1 MEVVASSSFS
11 SQFTTFTRVKTKYDV
26 FISFRGEDT
35 RNAFTTHL
43 FEALRIRKVYTYLDE
58 VTLKRGDEIS
68 PALLQAI
75 EQSKISVI
83 VFSENY
89 ADSSWCLDELVKIM
103 ECKEILGQQVVP
115 IFYHV
120 NPSCVRK
127 QKGTYELE
135 QQFKDKME
143 LQIHGQAWRNAL
155 TKAADLSGW
164 STHQIRSES
173 QLTKTIVE
181 DIINKLRSVSSSS
194 AYYLKELAG
203 IHKRMEQ
210 VESMLRL
217 DSSCDRVVVVGLW
230 GMGGIGKTT
239 LARAVFD
246 KISHHFEGCCFLSNV
261 REEWDHG
268 RKKNDLQK
276 KLFLELLDEESH
288 KNRKML
294 SIFDRDRLLYKKVLI
309 VLDDADDSEQ
319 LEFLTRDGE
328 WFGLGSRIIITTRD
342 VKLLKNRADE
352 IYKVEELSFDEAF
365 QHFEKNA
372 LRKKIPIAEFKEV
385 SIRAVKYA
393 QGIPLA
399 LQVLMGSLFSYNSTR
414 EWRSLLDDL
423 KDSPNEKIHDVLKIS
438 YDGLTRKEKDVF
450 LDISCFFKGKKRSY
464 VEGILKGCDSFVG
477 MRIDNLVD
485 KSLITIEK
493 RRNSL
498 WMHDL
503 VQEMGWEIV
512 FQQSINEPGKRSR
525 LWNPQD
531 VYSVFKTNKVSVEV
545 EGISLDISMIK
556 ALNLS
561 PDVFL
566 EAKNLRLLKIYSDN
580 RINND
585 RLCFPHG
592 LQSLPDALR
601 LLYWEHYPLKTLPSS
616 FDREKLV
623 ELRMPNSQVEQLW
636 DGVQHLPNLEVIDL
650 SHSKNLTCIPDLS
663 QSSNLEMINLEHC
676 INLLPV
682 TSHFQNLEKLTY
694 LYMNYCAKQTSP
706 PNLRP
711 GLAQLELR
719 GCQNLKNIPEIKGN
733 MVEIDLSETPIE
745 ELPSSIGSLDQ
756 LMYLTLVNCKGLK
769 SLPSSISQSQ
779 CLAGLNLSGCSSFEN
794 LPDLPTSLCDLNLS
808 GTAIHQLPT
817 SIETLAY
824 LDRIYLRDCKRL
836 KSLPTC
842 IYKLKQLLLLDIS
855 GCSKI
860 DNFPDILEPM
870 EQLAFLYL
878 SGTAIKELPSSLVQ
892 NLPNLR
898 ELDLGMCESLRS
910 LPELLINITLNAQ
923 GCTSLETLSFSRRK
937 YTEPNDQSIL
947 KDATN
952 NFLLLLNCLKL
963 DHNTRSIIIAVGQF
977 RIICIA
983 VRIWLDDGN
992 WGEYYRRHVCI
1003 CYPGNEILEWFNY
1016 IAGSSE
1022 VVPLPS
1028 NWYNSNFLGFA
1039 LCFVVEFEEYNY
1051 YLEGLRFLIEFQG
1064 TTKSGECHKS
1074 SRILEMATSTYAKT
1088 SSKTRAEILDSD
1100 HVFMLYEY
1108 RSFLACREIEEED
1121 DNITGVSFL
1130 ICPVGEDDTT
1140 PIHSCRMK
1148 SYGIRLLYV
1157 EEAQQF
1163 GLLTKPDNDQKLKL
1177 EEVEE
1182 EEDVDDIFGNF
1193 SSNGCEPG
1201 ENTKED
1207 DDESNIID
1215 LNDSAVDYVEKE
1227 REGPPLSLNWPEPS
1241 RCHETLNNV
1250 SADATEREQE
1260 PTGSEIQPYSAAEN
1274 HEENVKPSQS
1284 GTMDFIEADNEDLN
1298 SFSNGCLLFL
1308 SHIKAICLGI
1318 LGNKSGPEFNQES
1331 SSSSGS
1337 VQEQLQA
1344 LRSTIQN
1351 LQSENAK
1358 LRDENHQLS
1367 QQVKGKKSS
1376 PSLEWR
1382 A

>member
-636 DGVQHLPNLEVIDL
+636 DGVQ
-650 SHSKNLTCIPDLS
+650 
-663 QSSNLEMINLEHC
+663 
-676 INLLPV
+676 
-682 TSHFQNLEKLTY
+682 
-694 LYMNYCAKQTSP
+694 
-706 PNLRP
+706 
-711 GLAQLELR
+711 
-719 GCQNLKNIPEIKGN
+719 
-733 MVEIDLSETPIE
+733 
-745 ELPSSIGSLDQ
+745 
-756 LMYLTLVNCKGLK
+756 
-769 SLPSSISQSQ
+769 
-779 CLAGLNLSGCSSFEN
+779 
-794 LPDLPTSLCDLNLS
+794 
-808 GTAIHQLPT
+808 
-817 SIETLAY
+817 
-824 LDRIYLRDCKRL
+824 
-836 KSLPTC
+836 
-842 IYKLKQLLLLDIS
+842 
-855 GCSKI
+855 
-860 DNFPDILEPM
+860 
-870 EQLAFLYL
+870 
-878 SGTAIKELPSSLVQ
+878 
-892 NLPNLR
+892 
-898 ELDLGMCESLRS
+898 
-910 LPELLINITLNAQ
+910 
-923 GCTSLETLSFSRRK
+923 
-937 YTEPNDQSIL
+937 
-947 KDATN
+947 
-952 NFLLLLNCLKL
+952 
-963 DHNTRSIIIAVGQF
+963 
-977 RIICIA
+977 
-983 VRIWLDDGN
+983 
-992 WGEYYRRHVCI
+992 EYYRRHVCI